1 MVEKRNKP
9 FLLAHLLSNESFSRA
24 LVFTRTKH
32 GADRVVKQLHKAGI
46 TSEAIHGNKSQN
58 ARQRA
63 LSNFKTGK
71 TPVLIASDIAARGID
86 IDDISHVINFDLSNE
101 PETYVHRIG
110 RTARA
115 GASGRAVSFCDRD
128 ERSYLKAIE
137 RLIRKEI
144 RVETKQPEYPASD
157 PSQRHAEEGDNRQRP
172 QGHQRPERRGGS
184 GAGAPSHH
192 RSDRPQQASHPHKQ
206 TRTQQQPN
214 PTPPR
219 AQGGG
224 NANGNA
230 QRSGQRSPVPHP
242 AARPLHGGWSR
253 TTKPSPRRFR

>member
-1 MVEKRNKP
+1 VR
-9 FLLAHLLSNESFSRA
+9 
-24 LVFTRTKH
+24 
-32 GADRVVKQLHKAGI
+32 QLHKAGI

-63 LSNFKTGK
+63 LANFKTGK

-115 GASGRAVSFCDRD
+115 GASGTAVSFCDRD

-144 RVETKQPEYPASD
+144 RVENDHPEYPAMD
-157 PSQRHAEEGDNRQRP
+157 PMERHAAASDGRQRP
-172 QGHQRPERRGGS
+172 QGHQRPERRGAS
-184 GAGAPSHH
+184 ASHAQPNH
-192 RSDRPQQASHPHKQ
+192 RSASPSHPHKQ
-206 TRTQQQPN
+206 TRTAQQPH

-219 AQGGG
+219 AQQGHRTH
-224 NANGNA
+224 AA
-230 QRSGQRSPVPHP
+230 HP
-242 AARPLHGGWSR
+242 AARPLHGGWARAS
-253 TTKPSPRRFR
+253 KPARRRFR